1 MDGLSDTQEGQPL
14 TEWANTVYLDGVA
27 AFVDDCHEAG
37 VSAELD
43 LVSNMWIPYSVD
55 PTHQIGNSEHWP
67 MPDETPWNE
76 SAAWYRETIEYIEG
90 HTNHPETI
98 ALWSMMGNYELGAAE
113 PCLWD
118 REDNPAI
125 ITSTEQF
132 VKRVWPVFRAAG
144 KRPKAP
150 PFVFPIF
157 SNNAYWMQKTPQAR
171 LSGFRNLKK
180 WVIDDLS
187 MPPDYWV
194 MSTYPFCDPAPDG
207 FSYLER
213 IVEIL
218 GPENASKIISSDLK
232 GPGHDDVRDC
242 IISIEDRPGPEIFQW
257 HFQKCAQYGFAGWWI
272 WAYQDT
278 PTSKSGIREVTGA
291 WKADLVHVIKKQ
303 MTAGSAM
310 NSEPISVDEAVSTS
324 VTETR
329 AER

>member
-1 MDGLSDTQEGQPL
+1 
-14 TEWANTVYLDGVA
+14 
-27 AFVDDCHEAG
+27 
-37 VSAELD
+37 
-43 LVSNMWIPYSVD
+43 
-55 PTHQIGNSEHWP
+55 HQIGNSGYWP
-67 MPDETPWNE
+67 MPGETPWNE
-76 SAAWYRETIEYIEG
+76 SGMWYRETIEYIES
-90 HTNHPETI
+90 HAKHPENI
-98 ALWSMMGNYELGAAE
+98 ALWSMMGNYELGASE

-125 ITSTEQF
+125 VASTEQF

-157 SNNAYWMQKTPQAR
+157 SNNAYWMQKTPEMR

-180 WVIDDLS
+180 WVVDDLS

-207 FSYLER
+207 FSYLKR

-218 GPENASKIISSDLK
+218 GPENASKIISTDLK
-232 GPGHDDVRDC
+232 GPGHDDDLRDC
-242 IISIEDRPGPEIFQW
+242 IISIKDRPGSEVFQW
-257 HFQKCAQYGFAGWWI
+257 HFQKCAEYGFAGWWI

-291 WKADLVHVIKKQ
+291 WKTDLIHVIKQ
-303 MTAGSAM
+303 
-310 NSEPISVDEAVSTS
+310 
-324 VTETR
+324 
-329 AER
+329 